1 MKKLEEVKAQTP
13 KVLLVM
19 VVVRGKRKKKRK
31 EQREG
36 DTSDV
41 ELLFSSKKINR

>member
-19 VVVRGKRKKKRK
+19 VVVRGKRKKKKGRSK
-31 EQREG
+31 ERVTRQMLNFYF
-36 DTSDV
+36 
-41 ELLFSSKKINR
+41 LLKK